1 MLSVATI
8 LTTAADDISYHGL
21 HQNPAVRHFA
31 DTRGRLDLAGALYR
45 AATGTTPTE
54 IARFTPDFTSLAIR
68 THDAAMDAI
77 TWVSAAI
84 ELRTQVGPP
93 LTNGRPDYIEHI
105 TRWAEGTA
113 VFQTQPP
120 LVCEVI
126 GLLHRAA
133 RLAHPQPTTAL
144 AA

>member
-21 HQNPAVRHFA
+21 HQNPAVAHFV
-31 DTRGRLDLAGALYR
+31 DTHGRLDLAGALYR

-54 IARFTPDFTSLAIR
+54 AADFTPDFMNLAIR
-68 THDAAMDAI
+68 THDAAMEAI
-77 TWVSAAI
+77 RWTSAAI
-84 ELRTQVGPP
+84 EIRTQVGPP
-93 LTNGRPDYIEHI
+93 LTNGHPDYIEHI
-105 TRWAEGTA
+105 TRWGEGTA
-113 VFQTQPP
+113 IFQTQPP

-133 RLAHPQPTTAL
+133 RLTHPHTTPAL